1 MPRELGIALCLVV
14 LMEGLMLFAAPQ
26 AWQKMATQLSQVPP
40 QQLRAIGG
48 IAMIVGLLLLQAV
61 R

>member
-14 LMEGLMLFAAPQ
+14 LIEGLMLFAAPQ
-26 AWQKMATQLSQVPP
+26 AWQKMASQLSQVTP

-48 IAMIVGLLLLQAV
+48 ITMIIGLLLLQAV

>member
-14 LMEGLMLFAAPQ
+14 LIEGLMLFAAPQ
-26 AWQKMATQLSQVPP
+26 AWQRMATQLAQVPP
-40 QQLRAIGG
+40 QQLRAVGG

>member
-14 LMEGLMLFAAPQ
+14 LIEGLMLFAAPQ
-26 AWQKMATQLSQVPP
+26 AWQRMAAQLSQAPP
-40 QQLRAIGG
+40 QHLRAVGG

>member
-1 MPRELGIALCLVV
+1 MPRELGIALCLVI
-14 LMEGLMLFAAPQ
+14 LIEGLMLFAAPQ
-26 AWQKMATQLSQVPP
+26 AWQKMASQLAQVPP

>member
-1 MPRELGIALCLVV
+1 MPRELAIALCLVV
-14 LMEGLMLFAAPQ
+14 LIEGLMLFAAPQ
-26 AWQKMATQLSQVPP
+26 AWQRMASQLSQVPP
-40 QQLRAIGG
+40 QHLRAIGG

>member
-1 MPRELGIALCLVV
+1 VPRELGIALCLVV
-14 LMEGLMLFAAPQ
+14 LIEGLMLFAAPQ
-26 AWQKMATQLSQVPP
+26 AWQRMATQLSQVPP

-48 IAMIVGLLLLQAV
+48 IAMIAGLLLLQAV